1 MPFTI
6 RDIPATMRLRGMTVG
21 AAMMDRWFSGDA
33 WTMTIPE
40 KRGDVS
46 IAAIS
51 GDKIDI
57 RLATMRWASGFGR
70 FTSAQHHL
78 LNSWSTPPRLERG
91 VNRLSEQFRAWFL
104 SHPADRTRSF
114 RFGDLG
120 ASVATIEAT
129 CQMNLD
135 PVPSGVWDP
144 LDDFYAAIGE
154 GSVKLAVTGMVTPQA
169 DGKYRLAIDE
179 VGTYLRDTY
188 DFIGSQPLGFWS
200 RYGVQKVL
208 FPPIGIPID
217 PKTADNDGDWS
228 RGNFYYVSNGSF
240 NEYRQ
245 MFGKGRDFF
254 VHSDVERKKL
264 PAPVVV
270 TVAP

>member
-1 MPFTI
+1 M
-6 RDIPATMRLRGMTVG
+6 
-21 AAMMDRWFSGDA
+21 
-33 WTMTIPE
+33 
-40 KRGDVS
+40 VS
-46 IAAIS
+46 L
-51 GDKIDI
+51 D
-57 RLATMRWASGFGR
+57 
-70 FTSAQHHL
+70 
-78 LNSWSTPPRLERG
+78 
-91 VNRLSEQFRAWFL
+91 
-104 SHPADRTRSF
+104 PADRTRSF

-208 FPPIGIPID
+208 FSPIGIPID

-264 PAPVVV
+264 PTPVVV